1 MDKNLYLMNLESFKG
16 LLNFLIERRE
26 EGDENMVQMLQETF
40 KLNETDV
47 SFIVNEIHSRSPLN
61 DFTKWLDD
69 HDLAKV
75 QGYIEILELKPRNY
89 DEQDPDLLRLKKLV
103 QNKIRVT
110 MKEVRHDYDG
120 QPIEE
125 EELVD

>member
-26 EGDENMVQMLQETF
+26 EGDENLVKMLQETF
-40 KLNETDV
+40 KLNETDT
-47 SFIVNEIHSRSPLN
+47 SYIVNEIHARSPLN
-61 DFTKWLDD
+61 DFSKWLDD
-69 HDLAKV
+69 QDLAKV
-75 QGYIEILELKPRNY
+75 QGYIEILELKPRNH

-120 QPIEE
+120 NPILEE
-125 EELVD
+125 EIVD